1 MTPLIDSHCHLADEA
16 FASDLE
22 AVVDRARAAGVSSGL
37 CVLEAAD
44 AAEAA
49 RARVLRELWPELRFV
64 VGVHPHRAGE
74 FAGRPEAAVAVV
86 REAIAANPAARAV
99 GEIGLDY
106 HYDLSPRE
114 TQVELFRHQVRLARE
129 LGWPVV
135 IHTREAEA
143 DTFEILRNE
152 GEGQITGIFH
162 CFTGNVV
169 MARRAL
175 DLGFHVSF
183 AGIVTFPRATELRE
197 AAKVVPADRL
207 LVETD
212 CPYLA
217 PVPHRGKRN
226 EPAWVIHVVET
237 LAEVRGEAAES
248 VAADARRAFATLI
261 RP

>member
-1 MTPLIDSHCHLADEA
+1 MIDSHCHLADEA

-37 CVLEAAD
+37 CMLEAAD
-44 AAEAA
+44 AAEAE
-49 RARVLRELWPELRFV
+49 RTRHLRELWPELRFAI
-64 VGVHPHRAGE
+64 GVHPHHAGE
-74 FAGRPEAAVAVV
+74 FAGRPAAATEAV
-86 REAIAANPAARAV
+86 REAIDANPAARAI

-106 HYDLSPRE
+106 HYDFSPRAAQRE
-114 TQVELFRHQVRLARE
+114 VFRCQIGLARE

-135 IHTREAEA
+135 IHTREAET
-143 DTFEILRNE
+143 DTFEILRDE
-152 GEGQITGIFH
+152 GEGQLSGIFH
-162 CFTGNVV
+162 CFTGNVE
-169 MARRAL
+169 MARGAL
-175 DLGFHVSF
+175 ELGFHVSF

-226 EPAWVIHVVET
+226 EPAWVTHVLDT
-237 LAEVRGEAAES
+237 LADVRGQAAES
-248 VAADARRAFATLI
+248 VAADTGHTFATLI

>member
-49 RARVLRELWPELRFV
+49 RARVLRELWPELRFA

-74 FAGRPEAAVAVV
+74 FAGRPAAAVTVV

-106 HYDLSPRE
+106 HYALSPRE

-152 GEGQITGIFH
+152 GEGQIAGIFH
-162 CFTGNVV
+162 CFTGDVV

-197 AAKVVPADRL
+197 AAKTVPVDRL

-226 EPAWVIHVVET
+226 EPAWVTHVVEA
-237 LAEVRGEAAES
+237 LAEVRGQAAES
-248 VAADARRAFATLI
+248 VAADARRAFTTLI